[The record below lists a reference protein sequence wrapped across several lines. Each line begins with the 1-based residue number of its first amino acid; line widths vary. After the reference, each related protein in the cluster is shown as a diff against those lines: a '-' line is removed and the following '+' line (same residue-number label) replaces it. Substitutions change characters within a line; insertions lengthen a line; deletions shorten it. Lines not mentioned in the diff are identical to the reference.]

1 MSEAKSY
8 ASPIKI
14 GEVIT
19 GGAVGKVISS
29 KCPNL
34 VEGDIVEELLL

>member
-8 ASPIKI
+8 AAPIKI

-19 GGAVGKVISS
+19 GGAVGKIIAS
-29 KCPNL
+29 KCPNIA
-34 VEGDIVEELLL
+34 EGILWKVLP

>member
-8 ASPIKI
+8 AAPIKI

-19 GGAVGKVISS
+19 GGAVGKVIES
-29 KCPNL
+29 KCPNFFRRRNC
-34 VEGDIVEELLL
+34 